1 MNTYWPLWTILH
13 VMCRL
18 MLLGISQIRQ
28 QQENYSMILSL
39 ISIEF
44 ENHHFKKLQQ
54 YRWVKNSRTTPY
66 HPMCNRMFER
76 MNLTLLQML
85 RTLEETFKS
94 KWKDEIKIMFAY
106 NCTKHSDTGYSP
118 YYLLFGRKPRL
129 PVDFILKDQE
139 EIEAE
144 GRRYSDHVQMWENRM
159 NEAYNMATRNTLSR
173 RGQNKT

>member
-1 MNTYWPLWTILH
+1 
-13 VMCRL
+13 
-18 MLLGISQIRQ
+18 
-28 QQENYSMILSL
+28 
-39 ISIEF
+39 
-44 ENHHFKKLQQ
+44 
-54 YRWVKNSRTTPY
+54 
-66 HPMCNRMFER
+66 
-76 MNLTLLQML
+76 
-85 RTLEETFKS
+85 
-94 KWKDEIKIMFAY
+94 MFAY

-139 EIEAE
+139 EIEVE